1 MWIPVASDSRHWG
14 GVVDRLRTADS
25 TGHEGGIV
33 HAPLR
38 VVPVGGRPLYLQ
50 SSFQWRPGG
59 SPRLLRVALLV
70 GDSLR
75 IGPTLAAAVGTGMTS
90 VASSSTPQAFR
101 ARTDSLYRA
110 MRDALAHG
118 DWTSFGR
125 AFDALGQS
133 LHGARP

>member
-1 MWIPVASDSRHWG
+1 
-14 GVVDRLRTADS
+14 
-25 TGHEGGIV
+25 
-33 HAPLR
+33 
-38 VVPVGGRPLYLQ
+38 
-50 SSFQWRPGG
+50 
-59 SPRLLRVALLV
+59 
-70 GDSLR
+70 
-75 IGPTLAAAVGTGMTS
+75 MTP